1 MTESD
6 EIYEVEFDRYEPL
19 AGFVGYINSDVKAL
33 GFYRYKCA
41 ERPEDLPV
49 VVPEVPTQDEID
61 EALEELAE

>member
-49 VVPEVPTQDEID
+49 VVPEIPT
-61 EALEELAE
+61 